1 MSGHFSKPTMIIGA
15 DVSHAAPGSLTP
27 SFAAMTMSLD
37 SYCSRYAAAVQ
48 TNGHRV
54 EMISSHTIA
63 GMMSPLFNHW
73 SQNVGQG
80 NCPQHVIYFRDG
92 VSAAQYVNVLSA
104 EVASLKGLLHQL
116 SQHNANYKVISSN
129 STLLS
134 IWKLTWHRSTSL

>member
-1 MSGHFSKPTMIIGA
+1 MGGHFTKPTMIIGA

-54 EMISSHTIA
+54 EMIASHTIA
-63 GMMSPLFNHW
+63 GSMTPLFNHW

-92 VSAAQYVNVLSA
+92 VSAAQYANVLFS

-116 SQHNANYKVISSN
+116 SRHNPNYKVSPN
-129 STLLS
+129 NPTMLS
-134 IWKLTWHRSTSL
+134 ISRLTWDR